1 MKLNN
6 KKINNLSYLIS
17 FTAHLLLLLILWLVN
32 YNLEYSQQE
41 FVEVSF
47 GNSGQAG
54 SSGAIGDQL
63 NKTEENALPIEE
75 IVEESKNKEVKEVD
89 LAKAKSVD
97 ETNTINPAD
106 KSKETKKE
114 NRTETIRKE
123 NSNLNT
129 KGQGNLTDGKGSL
142 GFDIDWG
149 GMGTRKIY
157 SYILPEYPEGVQ
169 KEIDIRLRFSI
180 KPDGTVGS
188 VTLLTKAD
196 TKLEQAAINS
206 LWQWRF
212 EPLPPNAK
220 QVNQSASIVFP
231 YRLN

>member
-1 MKLNN
+1 MDYKQN
-6 KKINNLSYLIS
+6 
-17 FTAHLLLLLILWLVN
+17 
-32 YNLEYSQQE
+32 E
-41 FVEVSF
+41 FIELSF
-47 GNSGQAG
+47 GNSGQTG
-54 SSGAIGDQL
+54 SSGAIGDLL
-63 NKTEENALPIEE
+63 NKTEENAKP
-75 IVEESKNKEVKEVD
+75 VEELLQQNKNQEIKDID
-89 LAKAKSVD
+89 LAKAKSFD
-97 ETNTINPAD
+97 ETNTILPSEKA
-106 KSKETKKE
+106 KENKKE
-114 NRTETIRKE
+114 KGSEKNIKE

-169 KEIDIRLRFSI
+169 KEIDIKLRFSI

-196 TKLEQAAINS
+196 TRLEQAAINS

-212 EPLPPNAK
+212 EPLPQNAK
-220 QVNQSASIVFP
+220 QVNQTAIIVFP

>member
-1 MKLNN
+1 MYLSNRKVS
-6 KKINNLSYLIS
+6 NLSYLIS
-17 FTAHLLLLLILWLVN
+17 FAAHLLLLLLLWFIN
-32 YNLEYSQQE
+32 FSLEYKPKD
-41 FVEVSF
+41 FVEISF
-47 GNSGQAG
+47 GNSGQTG

-63 NKTEENALPIEE
+63 NKTEENAKPIEE
-75 IVEESKNKEVKEVD
+75 IVEETQNKEVKDVE
-89 LAKAKSVD
+89 LARAKSVD
-97 ETNTINPAD
+97 ETNIISPAD

-114 NRTETIRKE
+114 NRTETIRRE
-123 NSNLNT
+123 NSNVNT

-196 TKLEQAAINS
+196 TRLEQAAINS

-212 EPLPPNAK
+212 EPLPQTAK
-220 QVNQSASIVFP
+220 QINQSAVIVFP
-231 YRLN
+231 YRLR

>member
-1 MKLNN
+1 MRLTH
-6 KKINNLSYLIS
+6 KKINSLSYLIS
-17 FTAHLLLLLILWLVN
+17 FAAHLLLLFFLWLIKFSLDYKQN
-32 YNLEYSQQE
+32 E
-41 FVEVSF
+41 FIELSF
-47 GNSGQAG
+47 GNSGQTG
-54 SSGAIGDQL
+54 SSGAIGDLL
-63 NKTEENALPIEE
+63 NKTEENAKP
-75 IVEESKNKEVKEVD
+75 VEELLQQNKNQEIKDID
-89 LAKAKSVD
+89 LTKAKSFD
-97 ETNTINPAD
+97 ETNTILPSE
-106 KSKETKKE
+106 KTKENKKE
-114 NRTETIRKE
+114 KGSENNIKE
-123 NSNLNT
+123 KSNLNT

-169 KEIDIRLRFSI
+169 KEIDIKLRFSI

-196 TKLEQAAINS
+196 TRLEQAAINS

-212 EPLPPNAK
+212 EPLPQNAK
-220 QVNQSASIVFP
+220 QVNQTAIIVFP

>member
-1 MKLNN
+1 M
-6 KKINNLSYLIS
+6 
-17 FTAHLLLLLILWLVN
+17 
-32 YNLEYSQQE
+32 EYKQQD
-41 FVEVSF
+41 FVEISF
-47 GNSGQAG
+47 GNSGQTG

-63 NKTEENALPIEE
+63 NKTEENSKPIEE
-75 IVEESKNKEVKEVD
+75 IVEETKNKEVKEVD
-89 LAKAKSVD
+89 LAKAKSTD
-97 ETNTINPAD
+97 ETNIINPAE

-114 NRTETIRKE
+114 NRAENIRKE
-123 NSNLNT
+123 NSNVNT

-157 SYILPEYPEGVQ
+157 SYILPEYPEGIQ
-169 KEIDIRLRFSI
+169 KEIDIRLRFLI

-188 VTLLTKAD
+188 ITLLTKAD

-212 EPLPPNAK
+212 EPLPQNVR
-220 QVNQSASIVFP
+220 QVDQSAQIVFP
-231 YRLN
+231 YRLR

>member
-1 MKLNN
+1 MYLNN
-6 KKINNLSYLIS
+6 KKINKLSYLIS
-17 FTAHLLLLLILWLVN
+17 LSTHLLIIALLWFIN
-32 YNLEYSQQE
+32 ISMDYKQQD
-41 FVEVSF
+41 FVEISF
-47 GNSGQAG
+47 GTSGQEG

-63 NKTEENALPIEE
+63 NQTEENAKPVEE
-75 IVEESKNKEVKEVD
+75 IVEETKNKEVKEVE

-97 ETNTINPAD
+97 ETNTISPAE

-114 NRTETIRKE
+114 NRTETIKKE
-123 NSNLNT
+123 NSNVNT

-157 SYILPEYPEGVQ
+157 FYILPEYPEGVQ

-196 TKLEQAAINS
+196 TRLEQAAINS

-212 EPLPPNAK
+212 EPLPQSVK
-220 QVNQSASIVFP
+220 QINQSAQIVFP
-231 YRLN
+231 YRLR

>member
-1 MKLNN
+1 MFLSQ

-17 FTAHLLLLLILWLVN
+17 FTAHLLLLLVLWMITFSLD
-32 YNLEYSQQE
+32 YKQKD
-41 FVEVSF
+41 FVEISF
-47 GNSGQAG
+47 GNSGQTG

-63 NKTEENALPIEE
+63 NRTEENAKPIEE
-75 IVEESKNKEVKEVD
+75 IIDESKNKEVKEVD

-97 ETNTINPAD
+97 ETNTINPAE

-114 NRTETIRKE
+114 NRTENVRKE
-123 NSNLNT
+123 NSNVNT

-157 SYILPEYPEGVQ
+157 FYILPEYPEGVQ

-196 TKLEQAAINS
+196 TRLEQAAINS

-212 EPLPPNAK
+212 EPLPQSVR
-220 QVNQSASIVFP
+220 QVNQSAQIVFP
-231 YRLN
+231 YRLR

>member
-1 MKLNN
+1 MRLNN
-6 KKINNLSYLIS
+6 RKINNISYLIS
-17 FTAHLLLLLILWLVN
+17 FTAHLLILLILSLVQ
-32 YNLEYSQQE
+32 YTLEYPQQE
-41 FVEVSF
+41 FVEISF
-47 GNSGQAG
+47 GNSGQTG

-63 NKTEENALPIEE
+63 NRTEENAKPIEE
-75 IVEESKNKEVKEVD
+75 IIEESKNKEVKEVD

-97 ETNTINPAD
+97 ETNTINPAE

-123 NSNLNT
+123 NSNVNT

-220 QVNQSASIVFP
+220 QINQSAVIVFP

>member
-1 MKLNN
+1 MSLNN
-6 KKINNLSYLIS
+6 RKINNLSYLIS
-17 FTAHLLLLLILWLVN
+17 ISAHLLIIALLWFVKFS
-32 YNLEYSQQE
+32 LEYKQQDY
-41 FVEVSF
+41 VEISF
-47 GNSGQAG
+47 GNSGQSG

-63 NKTEENALPIEE
+63 NRTEENAKPVEE
-75 IVEESKNKEVKEVD
+75 IIEKSQNKEVKEVD

-97 ETNTINPAD
+97 ENNIINQAE

-114 NRTETIRKE
+114 NRTETIKKE
-123 NSNLNT
+123 NSNVNT

-169 KEIDIRLRFSI
+169 KEIDIRLRFTI

-196 TKLEQAAINS
+196 TRLEQAAINS

-212 EPLPPNAK
+212 EPLPQNVK
-220 QVNQSASIVFP
+220 QTNQSAQIVFP
-231 YRLN
+231 YRLR